1 MRQDMRK
8 NGLKKLNIKMHII
21 TSKDTNKLFPVFLK
35 LEELNVLVVGGGKVG
50 LEKLNAII
58 NNSPATRVTIVA
70 GNILEKIKKLA
81 QKYPNILLREK
92 NFEPADLND
101 KDIVIVAINDKT
113 TSSYIRAIAKE
124 KKVLANVADKPGL
137 CDFYLS
143 SVVQKGNLKIAI
155 STNGKSPT
163 MAKRLKETLDDVL
176 PNKLDKI
183 LTNMETIR
191 KNMNGNF
198 ADKVKKLNKVT
209 KLLACKNKTKKN
221 K

>member
-1 MRQDMRK
+1 LLK
-8 NGLKKLNIKMHII
+8 NI
-21 TSKDTNKLFPVFLK
+21 
-35 LEELNVLVVGGGKVG
+35 
-50 LEKLNAII
+50 
-58 NNSPATRVTIVA
+58 R
-70 GNILEKIKKLA
+70 
-81 QKYPNILLREK
+81 REK
-92 NFEPADLND
+92 NFEPTDLND

-209 KLLACKNKTKKN
+209 KLLAGKNKIKKN

>member
-1 MRQDMRK
+1 
-8 NGLKKLNIKMHII
+8 MHAVN
-21 TSKDTNKLFPVFLK
+21 SKDTNKLFPIFLK
-35 LEELNVLVVGGGKVG
+35 LEELNVLVVGGGKIG

-58 NNSPATRVTIVA
+58 TNSPATSVTIVA

-92 NFEPADLND
+92 NFDPADLDD

-124 KKVLANVADKPGL
+124 KKILANVADKPDL

-176 PNKLDKI
+176 PNKLDRI

-209 KLLACKNKTKKN
+209 KLLAGKNKTKKD

>member
-1 MRQDMRK
+1 
-8 NGLKKLNIKMHII
+8 MHII
-21 TSKDTNKLFPVFLK
+21 TSKDTNKLFPIFLK

-58 NNSPATRVTIVA
+58 NNSPATPVTMVA
-70 GNILEKIKKLA
+70 GNISDKIKKLA
-81 QKYPNILLREK
+81 KKYSNILLKEK
-92 NFEPADLND
+92 PFDPADLD
-101 KDIVIVAINDKT
+101 GKDIVIVAINDKT
-113 TSSYIRAIAKE
+113 TSGYIRGIAKE
-124 KKVLANVADKPGL
+124 KKILANVADTPDL

-183 LTNMETIR
+183 LTNMKTIR

-209 KLLACKNKTKKN
+209 KLLAGKNKIKKN

>member
-8 NGLKKLNIKMHII
+8 NGLKKLNTKMYII
-21 TSKDTNKLFPVFLK
+21 TSKDTNKLFPIFLK

-58 NNSPATRVTIVA
+58 NTSPANRVTIVA

-209 KLLACKNKTKKN
+209 KLLAGKNKIKKN

>member
-1 MRQDMRK
+1 
-8 NGLKKLNIKMHII
+8 MHII
-21 TSKDTNKLFPVFLK
+21 TSKDTNKLFPIFLK

-58 NNSPATRVTIVA
+58 NNSPATRITIVA

-92 NFEPADLND
+92 NFEPTDLND

-209 KLLACKNKTKKN
+209 KLLAGKNKIKKN

>member
-1 MRQDMRK
+1 
-8 NGLKKLNIKMHII
+8 MHII
-21 TSKDTNKLFPVFLK
+21 TPKETNKLFPIFLK

-58 NNSPATRVTIVA
+58 NNSPATPVTVVA
-70 GNILEKIKKLA
+70 SNISKKIKKLVE
-81 QKYPNILLREK
+81 KYPNVLLKEK
-92 NFEPADLND
+92 NFDPLDLD
-101 KDIVIVAINDKT
+101 GKDIVIVAINNKE
-113 TSSYIRAIAKE
+113 TSSYIRTIAKE
-124 KKVLANVADKPGL
+124 KKILANVADKPDL

-163 MAKRLKETLDDVL
+163 MAKRLKETLDNVL
-176 PNKLDKI
+176 PNKLNKI

-209 KLLACKNKTKKN
+209 KLLAAKNKTKKN

>member
-1 MRQDMRK
+1 MKK
-8 NGLKKLNIKMHII
+8 NFKE
-21 TSKDTNKLFPVFLK
+21 TNKLFPIFLK
-35 LEELNVLVVGGGKVG
+35 LEELNVLLVGGGKVG

-58 NNSPATRVTIVA
+58 NNSPGTSVTVVA
-70 GNILEKIKKLA
+70 AVISDKVKGLA
-81 QKYPNILLREK
+81 EKYPNVLLREK
-92 NFEPADLND
+92 NFEHADLDD
-101 KDIVIVAINDKT
+101 KDIVIVAVNDKT
-113 TSSYIRAIAKE
+113 ASSYIRDIAKQ
-124 KKVLANVADKPGL
+124 KKILANVADKPDL

-163 MAKRLKETLDDVL
+163 MAKRLKATLDDVL
-176 PNKLDKI
+176 PNKIDNI
-183 LTNMETIR
+183 LNNMEAIR

-209 KLLACKNKTKKN
+209 EILAAKNKTRKN

>member
-1 MRQDMRK
+1 
-8 NGLKKLNIKMHII
+8 MHII
-21 TSKDTNKLFPVFLK
+21 TSKDTNKLFPIFLK

-81 QKYPNILLREK
+81 QKYPNILLKEK

-209 KLLACKNKTKKN
+209 KLLAGKNKIKKN

>member
-1 MRQDMRK
+1 
-8 NGLKKLNIKMHII
+8 MHII
-21 TSKDTNKLFPVFLK
+21 TSKDTNKLFPIFLK

-70 GNILEKIKKLA
+70 DNISEKIKKLA
-81 QKYPNILLREK
+81 QKYPNIFLKEK
-92 NFEPADLND
+92 NFEPADLDD

-124 KKVLANVADKPGL
+124 KKVLANVADKPDL

-163 MAKRLKETLDDVL
+163 MAKRLKETLDDAL

-209 KLLACKNKTKKN
+209 KLLAGKNKIKKN

>member
-1 MRQDMRK
+1 MRESTKK
-8 NGLKKLNIKMHII
+8 N
-21 TSKDTNKLFPVFLK
+21 TNRLFPIFLK

-58 NNSPATRVTIVA
+58 NNAPASRVTLVA
-70 GNILEKIKKLA
+70 GSISNKIKKLA
-81 QKYPNILLREK
+81 QKYPGISLKER
-92 NFEPADLND
+92 NFEPADLDN
-101 KDIVIVAINDKT
+101 KDIVIIAVNDKS
-113 TSSYIRAIAKE
+113 TSSYIRSIAKE
-124 KKVLANVADKPGL
+124 KKILVNVADTPDL

-176 PNKLDKI
+176 PGKLDKI

-191 KNMNGNF
+191 KNMSGTF
-198 ADKVKKLNKVT
+198 AGKVKKLNKVT
-209 KLLACKNKTKKN
+209 KLLAIKNKIKK

>member
-1 MRQDMRK
+1 M
-8 NGLKKLNIKMHII
+8 KKIFKE
-21 TSKDTNKLFPVFLK
+21 TNKLFPVFLK
-35 LEELNVLVVGGGKVG
+35 LEELNVLLVGGGKVG

-58 NNSPATRVTIVA
+58 NNSPAASVAIVA
-70 GNILEKIKKLA
+70 TNISDKIKKLTE
-81 QKYPNILLREK
+81 KYPNVLLKER
-92 NFEPADLND
+92 NFEPADLDD
-101 KDIVIVAINDKT
+101 KDIVIVAINDKA
-113 TSSYIRAIAKE
+113 TSNYIRDIAKQ
-124 KKVLANVADKPGL
+124 KKILANVADKPEF

-163 MAKRLKETLDDVL
+163 MAKRLKETFDDVL

-183 LTNMETIR
+183 LNNMETIR

-209 KLLACKNKTKKN
+209 KLLAVKSKNKIK
-221 K
+221 